1 MVQTIKRSIKELAA
15 DVPDDYVFKSYNG
28 HILHNMK
35 ELGEELKTMSSEDYA
50 FHVNAEKNDFANWTR
65 DSVGDHALATS
76 LFETRNQATTAKRVA
91 ERVAFLES
99 RR

>member
-1 MVQTIKRSIKELAA
+1 MARMLPSEAEKLLSN
-15 DVPDDYVFKSYNG
+15 VPQDTAFRSYNG
-28 HILHNMK
+28 EMYWNLRDLAHAL
-35 ELGEELKTMSSEDYA
+35 SSMDEST
-50 FHVNAEKNDFANWTR
+50 FTHHVNEAKNDFANWTR